1 MSNTRRVPLSTVV
14 RAWGRLGCTGF
25 GGPPAHLALLK
36 ALCVTSNGWLN
47 EEEFDHAVA
56 TTAILPGPASTQM
69 AIYCAWR
76 VAGTAGAVLGGLAF
90 IIPGLIAIIIAAS
103 VILAATPP
111 HWLLGAADGAGAV
124 VGAIALRTGIDLL
137 RPALGSK
144 RTALTPRHRTVLY
157 AVLGGLAT
165 LTLGPFLALV
175 LCGCGGLEIFRRSTQ
190 RGPAS
195 WLTAAPVLAAL
206 ATLPALVVTAFTIGA
221 LSFGGGFVIIPLM
234 RSAAISHHWLTG
246 PQFLDAVALGQL
258 TPGPVVQTIAVVGY
272 GASGVL
278 GALIAAT
285 IAFAPSFAFIVFGG
299 PRFEALRSHP
309 TAAGFLGGA
318 APAAMG
324 AIVASAVI
332 LAGEM
337 RHLWQVVVFAVLG
350 LVWMVG
356 LRRSPLSGLVA
367 AAVVGGVLGT
377 VTHLPL

>member
-124 VGAIALRTGIDLL
+124 F
-137 RPALGSK
+137 
-144 RTALTPRHRTVLY
+144 Y

-165 LTLGPFLALV
+165 LTLGPFLVLV

-309 TAAGFLGGA
+309 TAAGFLGGG